1 MKKSVFIAAIAMATL
16 FGSQA
21 FAQDVSTK
29 TTCAN
34 HEQCLGNGCSGKKDG
49 NKYGKRKGDRK
60 GFAGRRVVDV
70 ARMQDLNLTPQQ
82 VSAIEELNK
91 KQVEEAKTSRE
102 AAKTQKNDVKRQRND
117 MREQRSRAYLAQLKT
132 ILTPEQYQKML
143 EDRFVG
149 NNSRG
154 DRAMKQGTDQSGAR
168 ASRSNGGQATK

>member
-1 MKKSVFIAAIAMATL
+1 MKKTGFIAAIAIAAL

-34 HEQCLGNGCSGKKDG
+34 QEQCLGNGCSGKKDG
-49 NKYGKRKGDRK
+49 KKDGKRKGDRK
-60 GFAGRRVVDV
+60 GFAGRGVVDV

-91 KQVEEAKTSRE
+91 KQTEEAKAARE
-102 AAKTQKNDVKRQRND
+102 AAKAQKNDAERQRNEV
-117 MREQRSRAYLAQLKT
+117 REQRTQAYLAQLKT

-143 EDRFVG
+143 ENQFTG
-149 NNSRG
+149 KNNRG
-154 DRAMKQGTDQSGAR
+154 DRAMKQGADQSGAR
-168 ASRSNGGQATK
+168 ASRSNGSQATK

>member
-1 MKKSVFIAAIAMATL
+1 MKKTVFIAAIAMATL

-29 TTCAN
+29 TTCAAQ
-34 HEQCLGNGCSGKKDG
+34 EQCLGNGCNGKKDCQKAVKHKSG
-49 NKYGKRKGDRK
+49 RKGS
-60 GFAGRRVVDV
+60 AGRGIVGV
-70 ARMQDLNLTPQQ
+70 AGMQDLNLTPQQ

-102 AAKTQKNDVKRQRND
+102 AVKAQKNDAERRRND

-154 DRAMKQGTDQSGAR
+154 DRAMKQGTDQYGAR
-168 ASRSNGGQATK
+168 TSRGNGDQTTK